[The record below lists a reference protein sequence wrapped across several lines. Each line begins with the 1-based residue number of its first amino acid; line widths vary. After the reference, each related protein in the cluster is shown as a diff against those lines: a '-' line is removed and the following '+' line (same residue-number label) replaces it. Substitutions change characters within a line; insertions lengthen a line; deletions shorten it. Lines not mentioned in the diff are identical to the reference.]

1 MQPDCSDSAPTEHRQ
16 ATWVFYM
23 RPSSLWNMYTSFI
36 TLTHAHLQ
44 QEKKSTRK
52 RNNTCSQYFFFFFS
66 SHSMAS
72 RTTTDWPPLA
82 ARKDLNNYTSNV
94 MTCNK
99 YLNTSVWRRIPKWC
113 YHFYLPFNKPF
124 SFALPCATHESLL
137 KANVI
142 RYRYAVMIILTAFL
156 FRGICASYCFATS

>member
-1 MQPDCSDSAPTEHRQ
+1 M
-16 ATWVFYM
+16 
-23 RPSSLWNMYTSFI
+23 SLSYASFFI
-36 TLTHAHLQ
+36 VKYVHVIYHTHSRTLAARK
-44 QEKKSTRK
+44 KKSTRK
-52 RNNTCSQYFFFFFS
+52 RNNTCSQYFFFFS

-142 RYRYAVMIILTAFL
+142 RYRYAVMITLTAFL
-156 FRGICASYCFATS
+156 FPGICASYCFATS